1 VRTARA
7 IAGLVLAVAVIVAA
21 VRLNAAVHG
30 IGYHW
35 LPDPIRCVPPDHA
48 VYWWQ
53 GRTQRAGCGESLT
66 ITAGTQ

>member
-1 VRTARA
+1 MKAARA
-7 IAGLVLAVAVIVAA
+7 VVVLVLAVVVLVAA
-21 VRLNAAVHG
+21 ARLNAAVHG

-66 ITAGTQ
+66 ITTGVR